1 VTGPNAGTGS
11 ANGAIGGRF
20 GRWIGAALL
29 VHFAVVCAVKA
40 AKGCPEEILWM
51 SHVGLL
57 LAGLGLVGRSTLLV
71 CTALLCILLL
81 HGLWVFDCVAWWMGG
96 SFPLSITSYLEEADA
111 WVWLGTAHHFY
122 LAPLLV
128 VLVLV
133 RRSMPRHSFPSR
145 DRQGAL
151 ARPRQSPVPYERGP
165 EQAVARPTIAG
176 PFPAAALPAAVAV
189 YLWLSVLSRAF
200 LDPAPN
206 VNYAFGVPG
215 ALDFAF
221 FRWANLQPGFI
232 YLPGLNLFV
241 TLVFFLPPFLALRAW
256 SGRGSR
262 APGANSLVAAAPPRV

>member
-1 VTGPNAGTGS
+1 VTAPNAGAGS
-11 ANGAIGGRF
+11 AGGPVGGRV
-20 GRWIGAALL
+20 GRWIGAVLL
-29 VHFAVVCAVKA
+29 VHFAAVCAVKV
-40 AKGCPEEILWM
+40 AKGRPEEILWM

-57 LAGLGLVGRSTLLV
+57 LAGLGLVGRSALLV

-81 HGLWVFDCVAWWMGG
+81 HALWVFDCVSWWIGG
-96 SFPLSITSYLEEADA
+96 SFPLGITGYLEEADT

-133 RRSMPRHSFPSR
+133 RRSMPRHSLPSR
-145 DRQGAL
+145 DREGAVAL
-151 ARPRQSPVPYERGP
+151 TRQSPLPCGRGS

-189 YLWLSVLSRAF
+189 YLWLSVLSRAL

-221 FRWANLQPGFI
+221 FRWANAQPGCI

-241 TLVFFLPPFLALRAW
+241 TLVFFLPPFLLLRVW
-256 SGRGSR
+256 TGRVSR
-262 APGANSLVAAAPPRV
+262 AHGANPLVPPAPLQV